1 MNRIKL
7 TFLIALLGLMPKATA
22 CTTAIVSGK
31 YIVDGRP
38 LMLKNRDSSRIK
50 NVYVSGDTARY
61 AWIAVVPI
69 EDKSD
74 RGVMYGQN
82 EVGLAVMNST
92 SYNMEQKTDNPLK
105 RGNIMCWA
113 LERCATVD
121 EFEAMIAEM
130 KYFSYG
136 SNYGVM
142 DAQGHVA
149 YFECGHLGY
158 KKYDADDP
166 TVAPHGYIV
175 RSNFSMSGEM
185 AEGKGFSRYNKAVEV
200 LEEAYQQKSISW
212 RTLLK
217 MARCM
222 EHGMTRVNLY
232 DEMPADEQAEDISY
246 FCDFIPRYTTA
257 STYMVQGVRP
267 GENLLLTTGW
277 TCISSPLA
285 TVTIPVWTAP
295 ATELP
300 LCIRRNDE
308 GHCLLVDWAT
318 VMKSYIWPLE
328 YSDGQNYIRL
338 GRLINR
344 AGTGIMQQIQPVED
358 EIVRRGEKLQ
368 QQFFKKG
375 KVDKEKLKNYYAWL
389 DQYVAE
395 EYQKIGSRHGLA
407 IN

>member
-31 YIVDGRP
+31 YTVDGRP

-232 DEMPADEQAEDISY
+232 DEMPADEQAEDIAY

-267 GENLLLTTGW
+267 GENPLLTTGW

-285 TVTIPVWTAP
+285 T
-295 ATELP
+295 
-300 LCIRRNDE
+300 
-308 GHCLLVDWAT
+308 WAT

>member
-1 MNRIKL
+1 MIL
-7 TFLIALLGLMPKATA
+7 VFGG
-22 CTTAIVSGK
+22 TTE
-31 YIVDGRP
+31 GR
-38 LMLKNRDSSRIK
+38 
-50 NVYVSGDTARY
+50 
-61 AWIAVVPI
+61 
-69 EDKSD
+69 
-74 RGVMYGQN
+74 
-82 EVGLAVMNST
+82 
-92 SYNMEQKTDNPLK
+92 
-105 RGNIMCWA
+105 
-113 LERCATVD
+113 
-121 EFEAMIAEM
+121 
-130 KYFSYG
+130 
-136 SNYGVM
+136 
-142 DAQGHVA
+142 
-149 YFECGHLGY
+149 
-158 KKYDADDP
+158 
-166 TVAPHGYIV
+166 
-175 RSNFSMSGEM
+175 
-185 AEGKGFSRYNKAVEV
+185 KAVEV

-232 DEMPADEQAEDISY
+232 DEMPADEQAEDIAY

-267 GENLLLTTGW
+267 GENPLLTTGW